1 MTMPLSFSSVPLLF
15 SIPLDQLCIEDFPEV
30 PSLWPKPCGNSAE
43 KKGHKKSKQLV
54 QSQQCIPAPK
64 STDLFSFEELER
76 KEADQHFRKTLLQLY
91 PWSISDSKQAPEV
104 SGLLQ
109 ITQEP
114 VLETYLVFLDR
125 LAPKQSCMEKYLRW
139 SLQDF
144 SQNFCLPARDITEN
158 KLSQPTSQNESSK
171 KCSDPSFSSLVG
183 ARLTFW
189 CLDLC

>member
-15 SIPLDQLCIEDFPEV
+15 SMPLDQLCIEDFPEV

-43 KKGHKKSKQLV
+43 KKKGHKKSKQLV

-91 PWSISDSKQAPEV
+91 LWSISDSKQAPAV

-109 ITQEP
+109 ITREP
-114 VLETYLVFLDR
+114 VLETYLALLDR

-144 SQNFCLPARDITEN
+144 SLNFCPPAKDITEN
-158 KLSQPTSQNESSK
+158 KLSPPHRREGGISAHLPEQIIQEA
-171 KCSDPSFSSLVG
+171 F
-183 ARLTFW
+183 
-189 CLDLC
+189 